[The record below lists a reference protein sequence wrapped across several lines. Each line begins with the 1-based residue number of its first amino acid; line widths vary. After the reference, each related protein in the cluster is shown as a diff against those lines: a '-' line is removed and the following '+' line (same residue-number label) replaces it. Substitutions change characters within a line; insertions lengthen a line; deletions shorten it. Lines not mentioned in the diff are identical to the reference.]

1 MKNSVL
7 LLLLSFSVAV
17 QAQNSTTAFSLK
29 QAIDYALQNGYS
41 VKNAATD
48 IEIAK
53 KKITEVRGIGIP
65 QVKAEASFQDYLKVP
80 VSVIQADA
88 FNPLAPPN
96 SYLRIPFGVQY
107 NASYGYTASWL
118 AFSGEYIV
126 GLQASKAYLDV
137 SKSSLRK
144 SEIEVKESVTRAYNT
159 VLILKENKKILD
171 ENIASL
177 DQSIEQT
184 EAFYKEG
191 FVEEMDVDRLKL
203 LRNNL
208 ANTLQNLVKQTD
220 LAERLLKFQM
230 GYEVESP
237 ISLSDELKSLLD
249 IASTEI
255 GESTKFNIEGNI
267 DALIIDQSITLQK
280 LDLKRQKAN
289 YLPTLSTFYTWKESR
304 IASNFDQLSDNMFRV
319 SGGTIFGVN
328 LGMPIF
334 QGFSQSA
341 KVKQAKLNLQKLEV
355 SKTQATQGL
364 SLQASQS
371 LIGFTNAVST
381 LKYSRENV
389 QLAERIRDRARIKY
403 KEGVGSSIEVIQAEN
418 DLLNAQSTY
427 INAVQQVLDS
437 RVTLDKNL
445 NKF

>member
-328 LGMPIF
+328 IGMPIF